1 MRYFCKLFLVV
12 VYLAVVSVAL
22 AGSLERLNVSE
33 VRSFLTTTQKPI
45 VILDVRTPKEYAA
58 GHIRG
63 ALLYDYY
70 EEGFERKLS
79 LLPKNATYVVYCA
92 IGVRS
97 LRAAQFLQKKDYNV
111 IHMDG
116 GIKEWKRLEYPVVK

>member
-1 MRYFCKLFLVV
+1 MRCSCKLFLVMAC
-12 VYLAVVSVAL
+12 LAVASVAL
-22 AGSLERLNVSE
+22 AGSLERLSASE
-33 VRSFLTTTQKPI
+33 VHSFLTTTQKPI

-70 EEGFERKLS
+70 DEGFERKLS
-79 LLPKNATYVVYCA
+79 LLPKNVTYVVYCA
-92 IGVRS
+92 VGFRS
-97 LRAAQFLQKKDYNV
+97 LRAARFLQKMSNDV

>member
-1 MRYFCKLFLVV
+1 MRYSRKLLLVV
-12 VYLAVVSVAL
+12 VCLAVASVAF
-22 AGSLERLNVSE
+22 AGSLERLSVSE
-33 VRSFLTTTQKPI
+33 VRSFLTTMQKPI

-63 ALLYDYY
+63 ALLYNYY

-92 IGVRS
+92 VGVRS
-97 LRAAQFLQKKDYNV
+97 LRAARFLQKMDYNV

-116 GIKEWKRLEYPVVK
+116 GIKEWKRSKYPVVK

>member
-22 AGSLERLNVSE
+22 AGSLERRNVSQ
-33 VRSFLTTTQKPI
+33 VRSFLSTTQKPI

-70 EEGFERKLS
+70 DEGFERKLS
-79 LLPKNATYVVYCA
+79 LLPKEGTYVVYCA
-92 IGVRS
+92 TGFRS
-97 LRAAQFLQKKDYNV
+97 LRAARFLQKMGNNV

>member
-1 MRYFCKLFLVV
+1 MRYSRKLFLVV
-12 VYLAVVSVAL
+12 VCLAVASVAL
-22 AGSLERLNVSE
+22 AGSLERLSVSE

-70 EEGFERKLS
+70 EEEFERKLS
-79 LLPKNATYVVYCA
+79 LLPKGVTYVVYCA
-92 IGVRS
+92 TGFRS
-97 LRAAQFLQKKDYNV
+97 IRAARFLQKMSNNV
-111 IHMDG
+111 VHMDG